1 MNGNAKWV
9 IGVLGSIAGLAEN
22 SGQRQKQSAAAVG
35 SWQCQLPTAAA
46 CWPTACVLECLPS
59 LIIGEMPSGREVM

>member
-22 SGQRQKQSAAAVG
+22 SGQRQSTVG
-35 SWQCQLPTAAA
+35 SGSGQLAVPTAY
-46 CWPTACVLECLPS
+46 CRCL
-59 LIIGEMPSGREVM
+59 LAYRLCA

>member
-1 MNGNAKWV
+1 MNGNVKWM

-22 SGQRQKQSAAAVG
+22 SRQRQKQSAAAVG

-46 CWPTACVLECLPS
+46 YCRCLLPLPTGLP
-59 LIIGEMPSGREVM
+59 PV